1 MSKINELL
9 KEDSKISSMR
19 WALVQV
25 TRMSYLVILSGC
37 FHIIYNTL
45 KSNLIE
51 WSGIALLLAG
61 LTAFIGAA
69 VTGKWLQKKEE
80 VK

>member
-1 MSKINELL
+1 MDKELL

-25 TRMSYLVILSGC
+25 IRMSFIIILCTGAY
-37 FHIIYNTL
+37 IIINSIRCDT
-45 KSNLIE
+45 ID
-51 WSGIALLLAG
+51 WSGIGIMLAG

-69 VTGKWLQKKEE
+69 VTGKYFQKKEE
-80 VK
+80 NKS